1 MPTVGVAA
9 PDAEDAGAT
18 QRYSGGMTRMT
29 DTARGATPRPG
40 WPATVM
46 GKRRSSRTTPL
57 RQHAT
62 PLDPSEP
69 PPTVSVIIPCHNYG
83 HFLAGCVDSV
93 LGQTGVDVS
102 VLIVD
107 DVSTDDSADV
117 AERIAAQDPRV
128 TLLRNTQNLGLI
140 GTANVGLAWATGE
153 FTLLLSSDDLLV
165 PGALARA
172 AGVMR
177 ANPNVGMVYG
187 RPIMASQGRPMPTA
201 SGRWRGTDVWR
212 GQEWLRLRCR
222 TGHNCISSP
231 EAVVRTAVQRAV
243 GDYDSQCLHTS
254 DLNMWLRIAAVSDI
268 AYVRGIPQAIYR
280 VHGDSMLR
288 SQDGP
293 LMDLDERR
301 KAFAAFFADCP
312 PHVADADALHAMATR
327 ALAQQ
332 ALWQASRAVD
342 RGEVCSPLPEL
353 VEFALRVHPG
363 ARRLAEW
370 RGFRL
375 RRRIGAGRSLLFLPF
390 VATGVAHRLDLHL
403 SQLRWRLR
411 GI

>member
-1 MPTVGVAA
+1 MP
-9 PDAEDAGAT
+9 PD
-18 QRYSGGMTRMT
+18 
-29 DTARGATPRPG
+29 PR
-40 WPATVM
+40 
-46 GKRRSSRTTPL
+46 
-57 RQHAT
+57 
-62 PLDPSEP
+62 EP
-69 PPTVSVIIPCHNYG
+69 RPTVSVIVPCHNYG
-83 HFLAGCVDSV
+83 HFLEGCIDSV
-93 LGQTGVDVS
+93 LGQADVDVS

-107 DVSTDDSADV
+107 DLSTDDSADV
-117 AERIAAQDPRV
+117 AERIAGRSDRV
-128 TLLRNTQNLGLI
+128 TVLRNERNLGLI
-140 GTANVGLAWATGE
+140 GTANVGLAWATAE

-187 RPIMASQGRPMPTA
+187 RPILASEARELPTA

-212 GQEWLRLRCR
+212 GEDWLRLRCR

-231 EAVVRTAVQRAV
+231 EAIVRTSVQREV
-243 GDYDSQCLHTS
+243 GGYDPRCVHTS

-268 AYVRGIPQAIYR
+268 AYVRGVPQAIYR

-293 LMDLDERR
+293 LVDLEERR
-301 KAFAAFFADCP
+301 KAFAGFFASCP
-312 PHVADADALHAMATR
+312 AHVTDAEAMQTQATR
-327 ALAQQ
+327 ALARQ

-342 RGEVCSPLPEL
+342 RGELGSTLGEL
-353 VEFALRVHPG
+353 VEFALRVHPE

-375 RRRIGAGRSLLFLPF
+375 RWRIGTGRSLLFLPF
-390 VATGVAHRLDLHL
+390 VATGFAHRLDHHV
-403 SQLRWRLR
+403 SKLRWRLR